1 MIALYCSTSGLLSR
15 LEELIAAS
23 DYTTTDCRETLPVML
38 GDDATVGVVGL
49 EDCTDRDVAW
59 LKGVFGR
66 CMSTPRGVVVTPLRL
81 DVLQR
86 LRPLGNDRF
95 EVVWSEEADGRLPE
109 VLREMDRDRHRE
121 PLRRLGERILS
132 RCEIRPRLR
141 PVIRCLCN
149 LDRDSSP
156 PAKKTVAELAALARV
171 TPVTLGRFWKEQ
183 VPLKCSPKQ
192 LLSWAVLLWAVG
204 RRAETSWDSVA
215 RRSGYHRRTL
225 ERYALN
231 LAGVSLRE
239 GGRDPDSVRKS
250 FEEWLADVEC
260 FDAV

>member
-1 MIALYCSTSGLLSR
+1 MTCQDVDGKLTGTGHGAEMIALYCSTSGLLSR

-132 RCEIRPRLR
+132 QCEIRPRLR

-156 PAKKTVAELAALARV
+156 PREEDDGGA
-171 TPVTLGRFWKEQ
+171 GRAGPRHAGHPG
-183 VPLKCSPKQ
+183 PLLEGSG
-192 LLSWAVLLWAVG
+192 AVEVQSEA
-204 RRAETSWDSVA
+204 VA
-215 RRSGYHRRTL
+215 RRGPCSCGPWD
-225 ERYALN
+225 
-231 LAGVSLRE
+231 GVPRPH
-239 GGRDPDSVRKS
+239 GIRWPADPDITAERWSDMPSTWR
-250 FEEWLADVEC
+250 A
-260 FDAV
+260 